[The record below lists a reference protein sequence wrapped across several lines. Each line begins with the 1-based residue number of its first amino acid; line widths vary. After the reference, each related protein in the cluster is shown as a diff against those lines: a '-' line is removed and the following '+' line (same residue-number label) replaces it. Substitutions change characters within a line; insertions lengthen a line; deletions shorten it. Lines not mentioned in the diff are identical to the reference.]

1 LRKAQKDEGKM
12 GPNPLKLSEIE
23 HRYGDNVHILHDPFL
38 TSQLATLCAPTT
50 IQPGINELVRQ
61 LYTSMIRYVVSAE
74 FPRVHAEIPTRMMAT
89 NRNGVFRGE
98 VIDKRTPTVVV
109 DIARA
114 GIIPAQICYDTLNYV
129 LDPQV
134 VRQDHLVMA
143 RTTNQAHQVTGAS
156 ISGSKIGGS
165 YDDCMVL
172 FPDPMGAT
180 GGSLCTAIQSAIG
193 EQKPTRVITMNLI
206 VTPEFIKKLTTQ
218 IPNIVIYALRLD
230 RGMSP
235 PEVLACVPGE
245 RWDEESGLDER
256 QYIVPGGGGFGELM
270 NNSWV

>member
-1 LRKAQKDEGKM
+1 MPKAYQ
-12 GPNPLKLSEIE
+12 LSEID
-23 HRYGDNVHILHDPFL
+23 HRYGDGVHILNDPFL
-38 TSQLATLCAPTT
+38 TTQLARLCSPQTQ
-50 IQPGINELVRQ
+50 QPAFNDLIRM
-61 LYTSMIRYVVSAE
+61 LYTSLIRAVINVE
-74 FPRVHAEIPTRMMAT
+74 FPREAAEIPTRMLAT

-98 VIDKRTPTVVV
+98 VIDTRTPTVVV

-114 GIIPAQICYDTLNYV
+114 GILPSQVCFDTLNQL

-134 VRQDHLVMA
+134 VRQDHIIMA
-143 RTTNQAHQVTGAS
+143 RTTNQAHQVTGAA

-165 YDDCMVL
+165 ADGCFVL

-180 GGSLCTAIQSAIG
+180 GGSLCTAIHSYADG
-193 EQKPTRVITMNLI
+193 GLGKPRKVITLNLI
-206 VTPEFIKKLTTQ
+206 VTPEFIRRLKGEF
-218 IPNIVIYALRLD
+218 PDVSIYALRLD

-235 PEVLACVPGE
+235 PEVLATLPGE
-245 RWDEESGLDER
+245 RWSEESGLDER